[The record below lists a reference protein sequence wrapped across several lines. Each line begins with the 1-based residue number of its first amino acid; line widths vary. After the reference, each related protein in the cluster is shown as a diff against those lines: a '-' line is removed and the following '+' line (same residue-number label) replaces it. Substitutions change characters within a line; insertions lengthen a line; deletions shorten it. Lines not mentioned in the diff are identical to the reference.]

1 MAGEPDWLLWAREIQ
16 ALAQTGLAFTRDPY
30 DAERYSTL
38 RRLALRIMA
47 TQSGADLTPLAGLF
61 ASETGYA
68 TPKLGVRGAVFDA
81 AGRIL
86 LVREAAD
93 AGRWSLPGGW
103 VDVNQT
109 PAESVVREVAEESGY
124 RVRIRKLAAA
134 WDKARQGHPP
144 GPFSVVKL
152 YFICALEGG
161 EARTSLETT
170 EVAWFAEHELPSDL
184 SRRRILPH
192 QLARMFAHWR
202 QPELPA
208 EFDVHPAAGG

>member
-1 MAGEPDWLLWAREIQ
+1 MAVEPDWLVWAREMQ
-16 ALAQTGLAFTRDPY
+16 ALAQTGLTFTKDPY
-30 DAERYSTL
+30 DAERYGKL
-38 RRLALRIMA
+38 RGLALRVLA
-47 TQSGADLTPLAGLF
+47 AHTGAASTRLEGLF
-61 ASETGYA
+61 AGEAGYA
-68 TPKLGVRGAVFDA
+68 TPKLGVRGAVFDH

-93 AGRWSLPGGW
+93 SGRWSLPGGW

-124 RVRIRKLAAA
+124 RVRVEKLAAA

-144 GPFSVVKL
+144 GPFSVLKL

-170 EVAWFAEHELPSDL
+170 EVA
-184 SRRRILPH
+184 
-192 QLARMFAHWR
+192 
-202 QPELPA
+202 
-208 EFDVHPAAGG
+208 

>member
-1 MAGEPDWLLWAREIQ
+1 VAGEPDWLVWAREIQ

-30 DAERYSTL
+30 DAERYAKL
-38 RRLALRIMA
+38 RGLALQIMA
-47 TQSGADLTPLAGLF
+47 AHSGADLSHLEALF

-93 AGRWSLPGGW
+93 ADRWSLPGGW

-124 RVRIRKLAAA
+124 RVHVRKLAAV

-144 GPFSVVKL
+144 GPFPVAKL
-152 YFICALEGG
+152 YFVCTLEGG
-161 EARTSLETT
+161 EPRTSLETT
-170 EVAWFAEHELPSDL
+170 EVAWFGEQELPADL
-184 SRRRILPH
+184 SRRRVLPH

-202 QPELPA
+202 EPALPT
-208 EFDVHPAAGG
+208 EFD